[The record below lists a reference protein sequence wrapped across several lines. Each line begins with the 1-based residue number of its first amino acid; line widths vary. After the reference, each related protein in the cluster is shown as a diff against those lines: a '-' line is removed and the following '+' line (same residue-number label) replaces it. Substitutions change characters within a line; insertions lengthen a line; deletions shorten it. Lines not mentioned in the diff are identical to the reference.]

1 MGFDIPHLRLPISF
15 EAGSVVEQDS
25 EQEILQNVRVILMYE
40 RGQRVDLPRFGVSDQ
55 ALRQGGAD
63 LDEIIKAIADWEPRA
78 VPILE
83 RNPGVLQTM
92 IDEITIN
99 VSEAGNG

>member
-1 MGFDIPHLRLPISF
+1 MGFYIPHLRLPISF